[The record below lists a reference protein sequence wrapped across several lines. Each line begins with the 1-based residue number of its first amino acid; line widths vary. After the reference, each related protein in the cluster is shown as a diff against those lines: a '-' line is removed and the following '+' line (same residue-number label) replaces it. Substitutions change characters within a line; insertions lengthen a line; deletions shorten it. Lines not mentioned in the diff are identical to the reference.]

1 MGGEIQS
8 QVLEL
13 HFLRVFRNPL
23 QQKSREKKKVMSSQL
38 LWSFASAPAS
48 PHFLPSHQG
57 PGLLSAVAM
66 TCRTGYTFFFKIKVL
81 FPRGAQSPHCQE
93 QARASLGLKDLPEG
107 NKRQWLLIHKSPWW
121 PQPPGLCS
129 PGALGHCRAVLSPRT
144 TVPALPVPLSPW
156 GEGGGE
162 SLWSPG
168 WHREGGV
175 PLCRLICLFACCL
188 FVCLFTD
195 ARRAEPGSSPPLTQ
209 LAGHSAHPPR
219 RGEASLISLVPSLL
233 VPTLPSSCKT
243 DVVCLWSP
251 IGLSRAALPVTQLE
265 WPRPSFVGLY

>member
-1 MGGEIQS
+1 MSSEI
-8 QVLEL
+8 
-13 HFLRVFRNPL
+13 HYNRNPG
-23 QQKSREKKKVMSSQL
+23 KKKKVMSSQL

-57 PGLLSAVAM
+57 PGLLSAVPM

-156 GEGGGE
+156 GAGGGE

-168 WHREGGV
+168 WHREGGGFHSAG
-175 PLCRLICLFACCL
+175 LFACLLVVCL
-188 FVCLFTD
+188 FVCSRTQGELNQVP
-195 ARRAEPGSSPPLTQ
+195 ARP
-209 LAGHSAHPPR
+209 
-219 RGEASLISLVPSLL
+219 
-233 VPTLPSSCKT
+233 
-243 DVVCLWSP
+243 
-251 IGLSRAALPVTQLE
+251 
-265 WPRPSFVGLY
+265 